1 MVGAVVALGAG
12 CGAGGAAEPGSGGS
26 DGAGGSGNASTG
38 SGGTGGNGG
47 IPTGGGNGGTLGP
60 CVGDGCTDPDAPA
73 PPNCGDGILTPDEA
87 CDDANRADGDGC
99 AANCL
104 RVEVGFSCATP
115 GEPCV
120 SIAVCGD
127 GAVSFP
133 EACDDGG
140 VVDAD
145 GCSGR
150 CKLEL
155 GYKCDG
161 SPSVCTPTTCGDGV
175 VEGAEG
181 CDDGN
186 TLPFD
191 GCSSSCQ
198 REPTCAVG
206 PCTSECGDGLVIEEA
221 CDDGNTRDGDGCSS
235 SCEAEPGYTCT
246 PAGVLGDTMDV
257 PIVYRDLR
265 GKNDGTGSY
274 RHPDFHTYGSC
285 GDWMLPFPG
294 LVEPTLD
301 EEGKPVWTGLAC
313 HIESQQSFGTWF
325 RDGDHG
331 RTFPELLTLTSTGDT
346 YVFEAPLFFPV
357 DGRGWVAEAADPE
370 LTHLGTDELPHNFL
384 FTSEVRYWFQ
394 YDPAAPGELTFFG
407 DDDVWVFVAGKLA
420 IDLGGTHAAVEGS
433 FVLNDAPVDAAGD
446 PLGLEPGRVYEMAV
460 FHAERN
466 PTESSYKLE
475 LRGFNPAPSDCLPE
489 CGDGIVGVGEQCDD
503 GVNAGGYGKCGPGC
517 QLGAYCGDGVL
528 QMGEDCDDGNR
539 IDGDGC
545 DNSCRHIVV
554 E

>member
-1 MVGAVVALGAG
+1 
-12 CGAGGAAEPGSGGS
+12 
-26 DGAGGSGNASTG
+26 
-38 SGGTGGNGG
+38 
-47 IPTGGGNGGTLGP
+47 P

-140 VVDAD
+140 VVEW
-145 GCSGR
+145 S
-150 CKLEL
+150 
-155 GYKCDG
+155 
-161 SPSVCTPTTCGDGV
+161 
-175 VEGAEG
+175 EG
-181 CDDGN
+181 CDDVR
-186 TLPFD
+186 TRPFD
-191 GCSSSCQ
+191 GCSCSCQ
-198 REPTCAVG
+198 RGPTCAVG
-206 PCTSECGDGLVIEEA
+206 PCTSECGDGLVIEVA

-265 GKNDGTGSY
+265 GKNDGTGPY

-301 EEGKPVWTGLAC
+301 EDGKPVWTGLAC

-331 RTFPELLTLTSTGDT
+331 R
-346 YVFEAPLFFPV
+346 
-357 DGRGWVAEAADPE
+357 
-370 LTHLGTDELPHNFL
+370 
-384 FTSEVRYWFQ
+384 
-394 YDPAAPGELTFFG
+394 
-407 DDDVWVFVAGKLA
+407 
-420 IDLGGTHAAVEGS
+420 
-433 FVLNDAPVDAAGD
+433 
-446 PLGLEPGRVYEMAV
+446 
-460 FHAERN
+460 
-466 PTESSYKLE
+466 
-475 LRGFNPAPSDCLPE
+475 
-489 CGDGIVGVGEQCDD
+489 
-503 GVNAGGYGKCGPGC
+503 
-517 QLGAYCGDGVL
+517 
-528 QMGEDCDDGNR
+528 
-539 IDGDGC
+539 
-545 DNSCRHIVV
+545 
-554 E
+554 